1 MDYGTSLR
9 IPGGADPGLR
19 PLAGTARLR
28 WLGWRNA
35 ATGDFVM
42 SFTQRILLAMVTGV
56 IVGVFLNVV
65 GPNFQAVSDFL
76 VNGLFYVVGTIFI
89 ALLKL
94 MVVPLVLVSLV
105 CGVTAL
111 GDLRTLGRVGGKTLG
126 LYLVTT
132 AIAIT
137 FALTIANLVDPGQG
151 FELAGEEYS
160 YEAREA
166 PPLAEVIISMIPEN
180 PIRAMADGQM
190 LQIIMFAMLLG
201 FAITSA
207 GERGKRVAALFTD
220 MNEVILKMVLLVIKT
235 APIGVFALISRTF
248 ATQGIEIFR
257 PLLGYCIAVVIGL
270 LLHLLIT
277 YGLLL
282 RASGLSPIRFLI
294 HMRAPMSF
302 AFSTSS
308 SSATIPVTLNTV
320 ETRLGV
326 KNSIASFTIPLGATI
341 NMDGTAIMQGVA
353 TVFIAN
359 VYGVDL
365 VLADYLAVILTATL
379 ASIGTAAV
387 PSAGLIMLAM
397 VLGQVGLPV
406 EGIALIIGIDRLLD
420 MLRTAVN
427 VAGDA
432 AVTCFVARS
441 EGALDLETF
450 RNSKEALDPRAQR
463 EPVAGGP

>member
-1 MDYGTSLR
+1 
-9 IPGGADPGLR
+9 
-19 PLAGTARLR
+19 
-28 WLGWRNA
+28 
-35 ATGDFVM
+35 
-42 SFTQRILLAMVTGV
+42 
-56 IVGVFLNVV
+56 
-65 GPNFQAVSDFL
+65 
-76 VNGLFYVVGTIFI
+76 
-89 ALLKL
+89 
-94 MVVPLVLVSLV
+94 
-105 CGVTAL
+105 
-111 GDLRTLGRVGGKTLG
+111 
-126 LYLVTT
+126 
-132 AIAIT
+132 
-137 FALTIANLVDPGQG
+137 
-151 FELAGEEYS
+151 
-160 YEAREA
+160 
-166 PPLAEVIISMIPEN
+166 
-180 PIRAMADGQM
+180 
-190 LQIIMFAMLLG
+190 
-201 FAITSA
+201 
-207 GERGKRVAALFTD
+207 
-220 MNEVILKMVLLVIKT
+220 
-235 APIGVFALISRTF
+235 PIGVFALIARTF
-248 ATQGIEIFR
+248 ATQGIDIFR

-270 LLHLLIT
+270 LLHLFVT

-308 SSATIPVTLNTV
+308 SSATIPITLNTV

-365 VLADYLAVILTATL
+365 VLADYIAVILTATL

-432 AVTCFVARS
+432 AVTCFVALS
-441 EGALDLETF
+441 EGEMDLETF

-463 EPVAGGP
+463 EPVAGGL